1 MQQVSLQWPTVLAV
15 NPIDESLYVL
25 DNDVILR
32 VTSDG
37 RVVVV
42 FFGRRVQCLRPGVH
56 LEEED
61 SGLMDL
67 DRVNHF
73 TFSPSGDMY
82 VVGAAAGGSDDGGSP
97 SSIRIFASDGRTF
110 PFAGDGVDE
119 SRRCLCWKPRC
130 SHCADDSFVRP
141 PSVRNLT
148 LKSVSEVAV
157 TPDGIVHFADVGL
170 VRVFSVRPDLPRPD
184 RGSNNRYEVRDV
196 RAGLGEAYL
205 FSRFGQHL
213 ATRDT
218 RTPQRY
224 LYNFTYSSNS
234 YHSQVTRITDR
245 LGNVTV
251 IQRDYRLQ
259 AKELVLPNGLRC
271 RITTDYMGRL
281 QSFRD
286 SRNRTTNY
294 TYVGNTGLLK
304 TRLVN
309 GKYGHEFRYDGSGGI
324 ESVLLPSGEILRPD
338 GSQSAAAAV
347 LVLDPDE
354 QEPDNRIILSRNND
368 VAATVV
374 SIEGGHL

>member
-1 MQQVSLQWPTVLAV
+1 M
-15 NPIDESLYVL
+15 E
-25 DNDVILR
+25 
-32 VTSDG
+32 
-37 RVVVV
+37 
-42 FFGRRVQCLRPGVH
+42 
-56 LEEED
+56 
-61 SGLMDL
+61 L

-82 VVGAAAGGSDDGGSP
+82 VVGTGGSDGGSP
-97 SSIRIFASDGRTF
+97 SSIRIFASDGRIF

-119 SRRCLCWKPRC
+119 SRCLCWKPRC
-130 SHCADDSFVRP
+130 HCDDSVVRP

-148 LKSVSEVAV
+148 LRSVSEVAV

-184 RGSNNRYEVRDV
+184 RESNNRYEVRDV
-196 RAGLGEAYL
+196 RAGGEAYL

-213 ATRDT
+213 ATMDP

-234 YHSQVTRITDR
+234 YHSQVTKITDQH
-245 LGNVTV
+245 GNATV

-271 RITTDYMGRL
+271 RITMDYMGRL

-309 GKYGHEFRYDGSGGI
+309 GKYAYEFRYDASGGI
-324 ESVLLPSGEILRPD
+324 ASVLLPSGEILRPD
-338 GSQSAAAAV
+338 SSQSAV

-354 QEPDNRIILSRNND
+354 EEPDNGILSRND
-368 VAATVV
+368 VAAAAV
-374 SIEGGHL
+374 STEGGHL